1 MLELMRAAD
10 IPIPEYVPPR
20 RSTSSAGSSRNAL
33 PDPAPPSDD
42 GMGNMEDEDAESED
56 AEHDAL
62 VDPCPEDDPA
72 PVRDAASNEHAVLS
86 GDCSNDAEDFPGE
99 RWQHYFVKDRAHGF
113 KCLKCSLVGRDISDL
128 RDKDCKI
135 PRPSGPSPSP
145 TSTAPTSPAPTST
158 SALHPNALGASAAVV
173 GEKAALDGAATR
185 VLEEMRQLE
194 RVERDLAHELEYQA
208 LLEEEESLE
217 LAMLESELA
226 QLELLEKQSA
236 FETSS
241 RGPPPASA
249 PLPSMVV
256 PAEAPPAASVPKAG
270 DEVDDR
276 KGGKRPWPK
285 PDLMPPPKKPL
296 LLNPTKAD
304 ELPPL
309 SPSSQDRYRSYWS
322 RFVATPQNHHGRK
335 ATVEPT
341 FVPALTTWTRSP
353 WTSTRCMWTHFLLLQ
368 AALG

>member
-1 MLELMRAAD
+1 MQVFDSKGCFKQVVSITWFAFPHLE
-10 IPIPEYVPPR
+10 R
-20 RSTSSAGSSRNAL
+20 RRWG
-33 PDPAPPSDD
+33 
-42 GMGNMEDEDAESED
+42 
-56 AEHDAL
+56 
-62 VDPCPEDDPA
+62 
-72 PVRDAASNEHAVLS
+72 
-86 GDCSNDAEDFPGE
+86 NDAEDFPGE

-226 QLELLEKQSA
+226 QLELL
-236 FETSS
+236 
-241 RGPPPASA
+241 R
-249 PLPSMVV
+249 
-256 PAEAPPAASVPKAG
+256 EA
-270 DEVDDR
+270 
-276 KGGKRPWPK
+276 KR
-285 PDLMPPPKKPL
+285 LR
-296 LLNPTKAD
+296 N
-304 ELPPL
+304 
-309 SPSSQDRYRSYWS
+309 
-322 RFVATPQNHHGRK
+322 F
-335 ATVEPT
+335 
-341 FVPALTTWTRSP
+341 
-353 WTSTRCMWTHFLLLQ
+353 
-368 AALG
+368 

>member
-1 MLELMRAAD
+1 M
-10 IPIPEYVPPR
+10 
-20 RSTSSAGSSRNAL
+20 
-33 PDPAPPSDD
+33 
-42 GMGNMEDEDAESED
+42 
-56 AEHDAL
+56 
-62 VDPCPEDDPA
+62 
-72 PVRDAASNEHAVLS
+72 
-86 GDCSNDAEDFPGE
+86 
-99 RWQHYFVKDRAHGF
+99 
-113 KCLKCSLVGRDISDL
+113 GRDISDL

-135 PRPSGPSPSP
+135 PRPSCPSPSP

-217 LAMLESELA
+217 LAMLESDLA

-256 PAEAPPAASVPKAG
+256 PAEALPAASVPKAG

-276 KGGKRPWPK
+276 KGGKRPCPK

-341 FVPALTTWTRSP
+341 FVPAAHLP
-353 WTSTRCMWTHFLLLQ
+353 EPPVGNQFLIYMMSF
-368 AALG
+368 AFFP